1 MFVHRYRDLDPNIRA
16 ECVRAMGF
24 WFQKYPGHFLDGAY
38 LRYVGWVLSDASTQV
53 RLEAVKS
60 LSGVY
65 QQSEYIGSLNHFTE
79 RFKPR
84 LIEMA
89 TSDTELP
96 VRVAVIQ
103 VLGAINEQSLLEDE
117 ERESLCLLV
126 FDEEAKVRKA
136 VSQFV
141 KGVWEDSVKE
151 RLVGRKANQKDEERT
166 GVKVFGTL
174 LVKWGKAL
182 DNATADAQADADGA
196 DKESL
201 SSGEG
206 SSRVAKNAQV
216 VSLMSSNQKSRTAL
230 AVDAL
235 WNEVEPVS
243 DWESLLDLLQLD
255 HSAGGEDGAEGNR
268 SRRGRPKKVVDDSV
282 VDEAWRL
289 EEVEE
294 SLLLECLLAAL
305 TRAKHQAVGA
315 KKASFLVNCF
325 WTLLIRFADYR
336 VKKRTSSLT

>member
-1 MFVHRYRDLDPNIRA
+1 
-16 ECVRAMGF
+16 MGF
-24 WFQKYPGHFLDGAY
+24 WFKKYPGHFLDGAY
-38 LRYVGWVLSDASTQV
+38 LRYVGWVLSDSSTQV

-65 QQSEYIGSLNHFTE
+65 QQGEYIGSLNHFTE

-89 TSDTELP
+89 TGDTDLA

-103 VLGAINEQSLLEDE
+103 VLGAIDGHSLLEDE
-117 ERESLCLLV
+117 EREKLCLLV

-141 KGVWEDSVKE
+141 KGVWEESVEE
-151 RLVGRKANQKDEERT
+151 RLVGRKATEMDKQRT

-182 DNATADAQADADGA
+182 DKVAEGDNDGA

-206 SSRVAKNAQV
+206 SSRVSKNAQV
-216 VSLMSSNQKSRTAL
+216 VSMMSSTSKGRTAL
-230 AVDAL
+230 AVEAL
-235 WNEVEPVS
+235 WNEVDPVS
-243 DWESLLDLLQLD
+243 DWESILDLLLLD
-255 HSAGGEDGAEGNR
+255 HSAAGDEGAEGSRGR
-268 SRRGRPKKVVDDSV
+268 SRAVDESA

-294 SLLLECLLAAL
+294 SLLLESLLAAL
-305 TRAKHQAVGA
+305 TRAKVEAAGSKKVGL
-315 KKASFLVNCF
+315 KLKLIYLGQVLSSVTFL
-325 WTLLIRFADYR
+325 
-336 VKKRTSSLT
+336 

>member
-1 MFVHRYRDLDPNIRA
+1 
-16 ECVRAMGF
+16 MGF
-24 WFQKYPGHFLDGAY
+24 WFKKYPGHFLEGAY
-38 LRYVGWVLSDASTQV
+38 LRYVGWVLSDSSTQV

-65 QQSEYIGSLNHFTE
+65 QQNEYIGSLNHFTE

-89 TSDTELP
+89 TGDTELS

-103 VLGAINEQSLLEDE
+103 VLGAINEQSLLDDD

-126 FDEEAKVRKA
+126 FDEEPKVRKA

-141 KGVWEDSVKE
+141 KGVWEESVKE
-151 RLVGRKANQKDEERT
+151 RLVGRKASEKDEERA
-166 GVKVFGTL
+166 GVKMLGSL

-182 DNATADAQADADGA
+182 DRTAADVQGDVDGA

-206 SSRVAKNAQV
+206 SSRISKNAQV
-216 VSLMSSNQKSRTAL
+216 VSLMGSTKKGRIAL
-230 AVDAL
+230 AVEAL
-235 WNEVEPVS
+235 WTEVDPVS
-243 DWESLLDLLQLD
+243 DWESLLDHLLLD
-255 HSAGGEDGAEGNR
+255 HSATEEEGAENSSGR
-268 SRRGRPKKVVDDSV
+268 KGRPKKAVNESL
-282 VDEAWRL
+282 VDEIWRL

-294 SLLLECLLAAL
+294 TVLLECLLATL
-305 TRAKHQAVGA
+305 TKARAEAGSS
-315 KKASFLVNCF
+315 KKVSV
-325 WTLLIRFADYR
+325 W
-336 VKKRTSSLT
+336 

>member
-1 MFVHRYRDLDPNIRA
+1 MFIHRYRDLDPNIRA

-38 LRYVGWVLSDASTQV
+38 LRYVGWVLSDASTLV

-84 LIEMA
+84 LIEIA
-89 TSDTELP
+89 TSDTELS

-151 RLVGRKANQKDEERT
+151 RLVGKKVDQKDKERT
-166 GVKVFGTL
+166 GVKVLGTL

-182 DNATADAQADADGA
+182 DNATADAQTDTDGA

-201 SSGEG
+201 SSGES
-206 SSRVAKNAQV
+206 SSRVTKNAQV
-216 VSLMSSNQKSRTAL
+216 ASLVSSNQKGRTAL

-243 DWESLLDLLQLD
+243 DWEALLDLLQLD
-255 HSAGGEDGAEGNR
+255 HSAGNEDGTE
-268 SRRGRPKKVVDDSV
+268 SRRGRPKKVLDESAVDDV
-282 VDEAWRL
+282 WRL

-294 SLLLECLLAAL
+294 SLLLECLLAVL
-305 TRAKHQAVGA
+305 TRARHPTAGG
-315 KKASFLVNCF
+315 KKASFFIDCF
-325 WTLLIRFADYR
+325 
-336 VKKRTSSLT
+336 